1 MNTPPLFLLLERR
14 RRRAAGVEQQPVL
27 DPPPQGPQQPFFLPS
42 PALTATAGGADRRNT
57 ELPSTLLVVA
67 LAVSSAGGLWL
78 FLGRRLRDSHR
89 PRPPE
94 ALSGPRRSS
103 SGCRRSCRH
112 ARTMG
117 LISGS
122 AGNFYNFISQ
132 HVNG

>member
-42 PALTATAGGADRRNT
+42 PALTATAGGCDRRNT

-67 LAVSSAGGLWL
+67 LAVSSAGLWL

-112 ARTMG
+112 AWTMG

-122 AGNFYNFISQ
+122 AGNFYNCW
-132 HVNG
+132 